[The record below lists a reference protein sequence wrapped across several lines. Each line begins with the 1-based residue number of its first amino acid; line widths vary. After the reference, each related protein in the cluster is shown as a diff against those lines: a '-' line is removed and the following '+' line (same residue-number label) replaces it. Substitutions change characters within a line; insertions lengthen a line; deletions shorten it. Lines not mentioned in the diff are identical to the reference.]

1 MPGCSTVNTALQT
14 VLSSV
19 YITQTGGTFCVC
31 YRLSLFHRLKT
42 VKKWLADFPLPL
54 GISLKNCMMCDQLEI
69 LNREIERFLH
79 TYTVEG
85 GTLNSVMDSLDIIP
99 DSDNGAKYLLEQVFN
114 AMRYSTRV
122 FIISVFYSFLLFIFP
137 PVFGVVVVGW
147 GKECT

>member
-1 MPGCSTVNTALQT
+1 M
-14 VLSSV
+14 
-19 YITQTGGTFCVC
+19 C

-99 DSDNGAKYLLEQVFN
+99 ASDNGAKYLLEQVFN

-122 FIISVFYSFLLFIFP
+122 FIISVFFFVVYFSSCFWSGSGWLRQRMYIIP
-137 PVFGVVVVGW
+137 YRKGTGGRRNTGVNLAV
-147 GKECT
+147 CSYCFY